1 MVGDGLEQRIE
12 LADAQAAPL
21 VGRQQLATRAFVEVP
36 GAFQLDAADLEAALV
51 VAGGIRSGGRSLAG
65 QLLEFLQA
73 LALFVQQALL
83 AVADQVAVAGG
94 GEGGGAGK
102 QRQ

>member
-1 MVGDGLEQRIE
+1 MRTEPIGMAVAVLFL
-12 LADAQAAPL
+12 LASGQACA
-21 VGRQQLATRAFVEVP
+21 
-36 GAFQLDAADLEAALV
+36 
-51 VAGGIRSGGRSLAG
+51 IRSGGRSLAG

-94 GEGGGAGK
+94 GEGGGAGCAG
-102 QRQ
+102 RGRPGVGRG

>member
-1 MVGDGLEQRIE
+1 MPAAADASGDDERCFEIRRIE
-12 LADAQAAPL
+12 LE
-21 VGRQQLATRAFVEVP
+21 G
-36 GAFQLDAADLEAALV
+36 
-51 VAGGIRSGGRSLAG
+51 AG